1 MPQTPRVF
9 ISYARKDGE
18 DFAADLVRRIE
29 QAEIPVWRDRDG
41 LRGGEGWWSQI
52 DYVLDQVEFVVVVM
66 TPGAV
71 ASKVVGKEWDA
82 ARRKGRCIFPVMV
95 SSPGNHPLKRRLSRF
110 FSLLFRVQPPEHG
123 RLDWGEMP
131 IWMRKGHVYDLE
143 HQAQKFINDLNTRC
157 QQTRVPFMVEN
168 LPPN

>member
-18 DFAADLVRRIE
+18 AFAADLVQRIE
-29 QAEIPVWRDRDG
+29 EAEIPVWRDRDG

-52 DYVLDQVEFVVVVM
+52 DYVLDQVEFMVMVM

-71 ASKVVGKEWDA
+71 VSEIVGKEWDA
-82 ARRKGRCIFPVMV
+82 ARRKGVCIFPVIA
-95 SSPGNHPLKRRLSRF
+95 SDA
-110 FSLLFRVQPPEHG
+110 
-123 RLDWGEMP
+123 LDWDAMP
-131 IWMRKGHVYDLE
+131 IWMQKGHVYDLE

-157 QQTRVPFMVEN
+157 QQTRVPFMVEK
-168 LPPN
+168 LPSNSLVTT